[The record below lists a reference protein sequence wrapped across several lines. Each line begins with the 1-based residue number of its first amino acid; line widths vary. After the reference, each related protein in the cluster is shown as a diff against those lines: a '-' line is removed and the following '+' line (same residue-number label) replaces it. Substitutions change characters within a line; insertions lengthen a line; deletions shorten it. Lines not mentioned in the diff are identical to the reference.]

1 MTSIYL
7 INNSLTLNNLSF
19 PEEDSLEKRREKRI
33 LSIEGEEESRILASS
48 NKLAGV
54 NVIYSSP
61 FVMALETAK
70 YLAKK
75 LDLNINID
83 SRLGERKIGNIG
95 TKKISFITEMQENDF
110 DFRLQGG
117 EALNDVK
124 TRMYAFIKTILNEHK
139 NKEIALFT
147 HNVAITSLLSNW
159 CTKGFNLDNRLILNY
174 GEDAIIDGT
183 WDGIT
188 VIKLVFNDENEL
200 ISIEK

>member
-83 SRLGERKIGNIG
+83 SHLGERKIGNIG

-110 DFRLQGG
+110 DFCLQGG